1 MEFVKNNKG
10 AIIFYLLLIL
20 ITLVVVQNNKKG
32 LSIGNECVYLERQ
45 IFFII

>member
-20 ITLVVVQNNKKG
+20 ITLIVVQNAKKD
-32 LSIGNECVYLERQ
+32 LNIENDYVYLER
-45 IFFII
+45 

>member
-20 ITLVVVQNNKKG
+20 ITLIVVQNTKKD
-32 LSIGNECVYLERQ
+32 LNIENDYVYLER
-45 IFFII
+45 